1 MRIKPGFELRD
12 VCGEHIIVAY
22 GEENIDFSKVISLNE
37 SAALMWRQ
45 AEKGEFS
52 AHTLA
57 DALCD
62 EYQVDA
68 YTALRDVTQ
77 TIEEWQKIG
86 LVEE

>member
-1 MRIKPGFELRD
+1 MRIKSGFELRD

-37 SAALMWRQ
+37 TAALLWRQ
-45 AEKGEFS
+45 AEKGPFT
-52 AHTLA
+52 AQTLA
-57 DALCD
+57 DVLCA

-77 TIEEWQKIG
+77 TIGEWQKIG

>member
-1 MRIKPGFELRD
+1 MRIKSGFELRD

-22 GEENIDFSKVISLNE
+22 GEENNDFSKVISLNE
-37 SAALMWRQ
+37 TAALLWRQ
-45 AEKGEFS
+45 AEKGPFT
-52 AHTLA
+52 AQTLA
-57 DALCD
+57 DVLCD

-77 TIEEWQKIG
+77 TIGEWQKIG